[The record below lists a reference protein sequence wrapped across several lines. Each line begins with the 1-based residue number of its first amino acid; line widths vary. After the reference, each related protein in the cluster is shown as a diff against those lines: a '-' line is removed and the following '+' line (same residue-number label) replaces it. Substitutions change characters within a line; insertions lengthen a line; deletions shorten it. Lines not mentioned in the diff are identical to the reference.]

1 MNDGSTSF
9 YHNSI
14 GGYHAAKPRRY
25 QELFDFQ
32 IAKNNI
38 EVLNMLNTKYF
49 IFPGENNEEN
59 VQINEE
65 ANGNAWFVEEVK
77 FVDTAD
83 EEIKALDSVDTRI
96 TAIVE
101 REFEK
106 ELSGLKLAKDSTARI
121 ELVSYRA
128 NEIEYKTSTAEDQ
141 LAVFSEIYYKNGWNA
156 YIDGKPGEH
165 IRANYVLRAMVI
177 PKGAHQIVFKF
188 EPKVIETGNNITLVS
203 YALFIL
209 IPLGWYIRDRK
220 KNEKGNTKEKI

>member
-1 MNDGSTSF
+1 M
-9 YHNSI
+9 
-14 GGYHAAKPRRY
+14 
-25 QELFDFQ
+25 
-32 IAKNNI
+32 

-83 EEIKALDSVDTRI
+83 EEIRALDSLDTRI
-96 TAIVE
+96 TAIIE

-106 ELSGLKLAKDSTARI
+106 ELSGLKLVKDSTALI
-121 ELVSYRA
+121 ELVSYKA

-141 LAVFSEIYYKNGWNA
+141 LAVFSEMYYKNGWNA
-156 YIDGKPGEH
+156 YIDTKPGEH

-188 EPKVIETGNNITLVS
+188 EPKVIETGNSITLVS